1 MVQYETCSKT
11 AFFYKVFLGMY
22 FKLSLIV
29 PFVVITLLGR
39 PVQAFINLIFILSS
53 VFSFA
58 FVNFEQGFA
67 LYLAS
72 IFHSIFLVY
81 LERRSK
87 KNNLFQQV
95 ADKIINE

>member
-1 MVQYETCSKT
+1 
-11 AFFYKVFLGMY
+11 MY
-22 FKLSLIV
+22 FRLSLVV

-39 PVQAFINLIFILSS
+39 PVQAFVNLIFVLSA

-58 FVNFEQGFA
+58 FVNFEQGMA
-67 LYLAS
+67 LYLTS
-72 IFHSIFLVY
+72 VFHSIFLVY

-87 KNNLFQQV
+87 KINLFNQL